1 MLKRKLIA
9 FLLIGVLAL
18 TGCGSQGGSNNSN
31 SGNIDANNNE
41 SALIDTENIF
51 SKRDYKTEYEENC
64 TSIKLKGT
72 SATCDSNA
80 VEIKGST
87 ITILDEGTYVISG
100 SLENGMII
108 VNSEDV
114 DKTQI
119 VLKGASIHNEKG
131 AAIYVKQA
139 DKVFLTLEKGTENTL
154 SSGKTF
160 DAMDGEEI
168 DGVVYSMTDITLNG
182 EGSLEIKSPGAH
194 GIVSKDD
201 LLITGGNYMIDSA
214 THGLAANDMLG
225 FAGGTFNIVSGE
237 DSLHCDTN
245 IYVKD
250 GSFEINSK
258 DDAVHADATLLIG
271 GGKINITNSYE
282 GLEAL
287 NIEILDGDIR
297 IVSSDDGLNAA
308 GGTDNSGYGGM
319 DNGQFGGQGGQRPGG
334 GRTEGM
340 PEGMER
346 PEGVPE
352 GMERPEG
359 MPEGMER
366 PEGGRP
372 EGQGGRPGG
381 QGGAPGGQPGEQ
393 NDMQEVGGMGGPGGM
408 MGGSSDGSV
417 RIAGGTLYV
426 KASGDG
432 IDANGTLEIT
442 GGSVTICGPTQG
454 DTATLDYDMTGV
466 INGGTFIGT
475 GGTMMAQSFN
485 DSKQGVIAVKVGNQ
499 AAGTQIT
506 LKDSSGK
513 ELLSAT
519 PELPFAIVILSSP
532 QIEKGETYTIT
543 VGSETGEFE
552 AQ

>member
-41 SALIDTENIF
+41 SALIDIENIF

-201 LLITGGNYMIDSA
+201 LLITCGNYMIDSA

-258 DDAVHADATLLIG
+258 DDAIHADATLLIG
-271 GGKINITNSYE
+271 GGKMNVTNSYE

-287 NIEILDGDIR
+287 AIEILGGDIR

-308 GGTDNSGYGGM
+308 GGTDNSGFGGM
-319 DNGQFGGQGGQRPGG
+319 GNDQFGGQGGRPNG
-334 GRTEGM
+334 
-340 PEGMER
+340 
-346 PEGVPE
+346 
-352 GMERPEG
+352 
-359 MPEGMER
+359 ER

-532 QIEKGETYTIT
+532 EIEKGETYTIT
-543 VGSETGEFE
+543 VGEVSEKFE
-552 AQ
+552 AK

>member
-31 SGNIDANNNE
+31 SGSNDANNNE
-41 SALIDTENIF
+41 SALINTDEIF
-51 SKRDYKTEYEENC
+51 SKRDFKSDYEENC
-64 TSIKLKGT
+64 AYIKLKGT

-271 GGKINITNSYE
+271 GGKMNVTNSYE

-417 RIAGGTLYV
+417 RIVGGTLYV
-426 KASGDG
+426 KAFGDG

-532 QIEKGETYTIT
+532 EIEKGETYTIT
-543 VGSETGEFE
+543 VGEVSEKFE
-552 AQ
+552 AK